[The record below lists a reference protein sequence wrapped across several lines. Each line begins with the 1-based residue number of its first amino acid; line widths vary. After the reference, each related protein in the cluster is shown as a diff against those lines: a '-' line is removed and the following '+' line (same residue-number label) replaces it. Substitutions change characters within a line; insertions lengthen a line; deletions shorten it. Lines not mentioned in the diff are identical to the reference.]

1 MTEGVHAVLALLLD
15 AGQEGWELG
24 SQALWSSDGGVGG
37 GAVKEQTI
45 NHHQSFTSAAGQ
57 MVCGWEGTMRAAT
70 LVSRATAQVSR
81 CQLVSE
87 L

>member
-1 MTEGVHAVLALLLD
+1 MTEDVHGVLALLLD

-24 SQALWSSDGGVGG
+24 SQALWSSDGG
-37 GAVKEQTI
+37 GAVKEQTV
-45 NHHQSFTSAAGQ
+45 NHRQSFTSAAGQ

>member
-37 GAVKEQTI
+37 GLSRSKLSTTI
-45 NHHQSFTSAAGQ
+45 SPSHQLLDRWYVGGRGQ
-57 MVCGWEGTMRAAT
+57 
-70 LVSRATAQVSR
+70 
-81 CQLVSE
+81 
-87 L
+87 